1 MASWLYLW
9 ENGDVTL
16 VSAATKEDAVYM
28 LDEMDEANIR
38 RLKPIPEGFFVSFS
52 PTKTPSSDKMTG
64 WEHEDSSESV
74 WSVLHHAEE
83 EARRRAFKYQP
94 KDKP

>member
-16 VSAATKEDAVYM
+16 VSAATKEDAIFM
-28 LDEMDEANIR
+28 LDEEAEASMR
-38 RLKPIPEGFFVSFS
+38 RLKPVPEGFFVSFS
-52 PTKTPSSDKMTG
+52 PTKTPSSDENEG
-64 WEHEDSSESV
+64 WTHEGHSESV
-74 WSVLHHAEE
+74 WRVLHDVEK

-94 KDKP
+94 KEKA